1 MTYVTVKLFTLI
13 VFNTATGSIAVD
25 SGPGQGYTLKECRSA
40 AQQAKR
46 GVPKAWR
53 PGIKASC
60 RKIKTIKRFV
70 PTPDPS
76 PTPITDWPSISG
88 G

>member
-1 MTYVTVKLFTLI
+1 MTYITVKLFILV

-25 SGPGQGYTLKECRSA
+25 SGPGQGFTLKECRSA

-53 PGIKASC
+53 PGIKANC
-60 RKIKTIKRFV
+60 RQIKKTKRPV
-70 PTPDPS
+70 PLPAS
-76 PTPITDWPSISG
+76 PAPITWPG
-88 G
+88 Q